1 MPPIGAAAEQDRWLG
16 DELPLP
22 LPVKTPQDIAFKAAA
37 ERQYLIFN
45 LMAGGKLAY
54 QRGEWAV
61 AVEKWET
68 LLRIAG
74 LDPQIEKAVAPF
86 LADARA
92 KAGLAPRVR
101 AEAGSERAHPD
112 TGRHRPPKSR
122 ARPRAR
128 VAPPAARRPSPPRS
142 RFPERSAAAVTS
154 GRGARSCG

>member
-1 MPPIGAAAEQDRWLG
+1 M
-16 DELPLP
+16 
-22 LPVKTPQDIAFKAAA
+22 PVKTPQDIGFKAAA

-45 LMAGGKLAY
+45 LMASGKLAY

-92 KAGLAPRVR
+92 KAGLAPRVAPAPEASEPTHAAPAAPTR
-101 AEAGSERAHPD
+101 PHAPRQAERDAGPRRPA
-112 TGRHRPPKSR
+112 GR
-122 ARPRAR
+122 
-128 VAPPAARRPSPPRS
+128 APPVPGPDLGLRNGQRRRS
-142 RFPERSAAAVTS
+142 CRAG
-154 GRGARSCG
+154 GRGLVAKTNRWSDATYRGPH